1 MGGKKDPE
9 RTEYLKW
16 PTSVTRF
23 AKIFVVGIC
32 ILAVPFV
39 VGLKVLDMTS
49 VVFWISLIAIFIWC
63 GCGFLIL
70 HKKMKEKEVLRASA
84 RNSVRLEITDPL
96 FKEIFDEYEFNQLE
110 GFTQNIFFHS
120 WKLTCAD
127 DYNNIISLGFC
138 KKQHEIMIDLSEEK
152 ISIIVDEETDT
163 PTELVLNMKDFVSV
177 EEVFNTITAVCR
189 EAISKIDKL

>member
-1 MGGKKDPE
+1 MDGKKDPE

-16 PTSVTRF
+16 SKSVTRF

-32 ILAVPFV
+32 ILTVPFV

-49 VVFWISLIAIFIWC
+49 AVFWLSLIAFFIWS

-70 HKKMKEKEVLRASA
+70 HKKVKEKEVLRASA
-84 RNSVRLEITDPL
+84 RNSVRPEITDPL
-96 FKEIFDEYEFNQLE
+96 FKEIIDEYEFNQLE

-127 DYNNIISLGFC
+127 DYNNVISLGFC
-138 KKQHEIMIDLSEEK
+138 KKQHEIMIDLSEEE

-177 EEVFNTITAVCR
+177 EEVFNTITAVCQ
-189 EAISKIDKL
+189 ESVSKIDKL